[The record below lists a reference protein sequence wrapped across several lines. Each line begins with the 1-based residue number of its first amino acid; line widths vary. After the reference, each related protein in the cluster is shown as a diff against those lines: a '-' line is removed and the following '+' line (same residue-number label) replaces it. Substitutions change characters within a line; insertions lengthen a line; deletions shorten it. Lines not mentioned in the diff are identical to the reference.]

1 MNDAADAKAFANKTA
16 GLRRV
21 ERLRARL
28 WAQLVAMQE
37 NELQAVAVAVDEI
50 LAKGPELLEEE
61 GNGRVEED

>member
-1 MNDAADAKAFANKTA
+1 MRE
-16 GLRRV
+16 GI
-21 ERLRARL
+21 
-28 WAQLVAMQE
+28 QHAMQE